1 MEQCYYNFKLKYS
14 NTIKASIIFYS
25 VLLFIYCLGGF
36 INMSGETV
44 VYQNEMNL
52 VPLRKFTSTEID
64 IFFSLC
70 NKLKEQ
76 DIKEL
81 AIPFEE
87 LRHLSNYYHRSLKR
101 FVKDLEHVYDKM
113 LTLTYTER
121 SGLSFKKF
129 VLFTGYEVDANKQ
142 ELIVSIN
149 PKLKHVLNEI
159 TADFTK
165 FELKEM
171 THLKSTYSKNMF
183 RLLKQ
188 YKHTG
193 YFKIQ
198 IEDFRERL
206 DIPNSYRMTH
216 INQKVLAPIIKELGF
231 IFNNLHINKI
241 KAKKGRK
248 IEWLEFTFD
257 AEKRIHSKRQPKMA
271 NVAQPKQ
278 YISREK
284 TPKWLHERN
293 QSNTTREMTEEEKA
307 LLKEQQ
313 QAFRQQL
320 ELDWED

>member
-129 VLFTGYEVDANKQ
+129 VLFTGYEVDANEQ

-293 QSNTTREMTEEEKA
+293 QSNTTRKMTEEEKA
-307 LLKEQQ
+307 LFKEQQ